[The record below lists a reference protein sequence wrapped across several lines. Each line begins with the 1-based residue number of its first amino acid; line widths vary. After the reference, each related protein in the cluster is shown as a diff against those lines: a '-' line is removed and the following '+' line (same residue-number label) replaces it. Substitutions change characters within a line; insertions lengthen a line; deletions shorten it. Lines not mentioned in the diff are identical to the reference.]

1 MRRPK
6 RGEIFLIIA
15 AITLVLGSLYLPFYG
30 SFEGYEVFL
39 TITTFLYSILAG
51 FSIATTWEEYR
62 SSTAAISKE
71 ISANKNLYSLIG
83 SINKKKQKEFG
94 EMLDKYIVLALTTSW
109 EKLSQLNKLY
119 RRIVNFVKDIKI
131 KGKKDEIIYEKILE
145 ALSEWAES
153 KNEQLYLG
161 YKRIPVY
168 QWLTLT
174 ALAGLL
180 IMFLFII
187 RTNDIISIVTTVVFS
202 FSIILSLTLIHDLDT
217 YNFAY
222 DSMEEPSQI
231 MFDMMGK
238 KRFYWE
244 EDIKMGIVSPPKG
257 IKYRTRVPR
266 EYLKELK

>member
-1 MRRPK
+1 MSIWNWDQAGILP
-6 RGEIFLIIA
+6 A
-15 AITLVLGSLYLPFYG
+15 ATMVDSRERNWYSWRYIESLRKVL
-30 SFEGYEVFL
+30 EVRL
-39 TITTFLYSILAG
+39 
-51 FSIATTWEEYR
+51 R
-62 SSTAAISKE
+62 SS
-71 ISANKNLYSLIG
+71 L
-83 SINKKKQKEFG
+83 KEFG

-222 DSMEEPSQI
+222 DSMEEPSQS

-257 IKYRTRVPR
+257 TKYRTRVPR